1 MLESEMSFL
10 VKEAPPLDGLEPVEI
25 EQFYLSDTLTPL
37 RLRRYNQDRFELTK
51 KIPVSRDDL
60 SRQEEINIPL
70 EAEEFEGLK
79 KLAKRGLQKQRYF
92 LPLAD
97 GLRAELDVYEG
108 PLNGLVSV
116 EVEFPDEASRQRFQA
131 PGWFGRDITQD
142 EWATNSF
149 LAGKSLEEI
158 RPYLEEK

>member
-1 MLESEMSFL
+1 MSFL
-10 VKEAPPLDGLEPVEI
+10 VKEAPSLDGLEPVEI

-37 RLRRYNQDRFELTK
+37 RLRRYNRDRFELTK

-60 SRQEEINIPL
+60 SRQDEINIPL
-70 EAEEFEGLK
+70 EAEEFEDLK
-79 KLAKRGLQKQRYF
+79 RLAKRGLQKQRYYF
-92 LPLAD
+92 PLAD

-108 PLNGLVSV
+108 PLAGLVSV
-116 EVEFPDEASRQRFQA
+116 EVEFPDEASRERFQT
-131 PGWFGRDITQD
+131 PDWFGRDITQD

-158 RPYLEEK
+158 RPYLEQG